1 MVIKQSTLV
10 KGCVITAVL
19 ASQVAPLQTFA
30 AEQNQIVEQDSTEAV
45 ISSALQELG
54 TQTVLLKT
62 YALTLL
68 KQPTVTIAAMPDLG
82 SYQDK
87 AKEHARYWL
96 DTVQPSLIDANQQL
110 IDFQQKT
117 QNYYSTLIELAKQI
131 DTNPTAK
138 QDFIT
143 GMTKLQESLSNHENQ
158 IKSMSSNL
166 QQFQKQFDTDAQNFI
181 NASITVQ
188 KSLAE
193 KDGEIAQLTK
203 QIQTLNSDITA
214 QIGLIVGGTIGMIAG
229 IGAITLGTIALFSTG
244 GTTIPVIL
252 PMLGGIVAGTGGL
265 LAGGITVGFA
275 AKKLDDKRK
284 EIQETMQ
291 KLENDKA
298 AAATL
303 SLLKGQIET
312 FKTTLETGKDSVE
325 AFDTSWHELQQNV
338 IDLDNDVKKSNPD
351 SAVLQSRLAQ
361 IKKSV
366 DDLASQAIQQE
377 KVITDISYQ

>member
-1 MVIKQSTLV
+1 MILKKSTLV
-10 KGCVITAVL
+10 TGCMITTML
-19 ASQVAPLQTFA
+19 ASQVAPLHTFA
-30 AEQNQIVEQDSTEAV
+30 AEKNQIVEQNSTAAV

-68 KQPTVTIAAMPDLG
+68 KQPTVTIVDMPDLG

-87 AKEHARYWL
+87 AKTHARYWL
-96 DTVQPSLIDANQQL
+96 DTVQPSFIDANQRL
-110 IDFQQKT
+110 IDFQQKI
-117 QNYYSTLIELAKQI
+117 QSYYSTLIELAKQI

-143 GMTKLQESLSNHENQ
+143 GMKKLQDSLNNHENQ
-158 IKSMSSNL
+158 IKTMSSNL
-166 QQFQKQFDTDAQNFI
+166 QQFQKQFGTDAQNFI
-181 NASITVQ
+181 DASTTVQ
-188 KSLAE
+188 KSLAD

-203 QIQTLNSDITA
+203 QIQTINSDITT
-214 QIGLIVGGTIGMIAG
+214 QIGSIVGGTIGMIAG
-229 IGAITLGTIALFSTG
+229 IGAITLGTITLFTTA

-265 LAGGITVGFA
+265 LAGGATVGFA
-275 AKKLDDKRK
+275 AKKLEDKRK
-284 EIQETMQ
+284 ELQETTQ
-291 KLENDKA
+291 KLASDKA
-298 AAATL
+298 SAATL
-303 SLLKGQIET
+303 SLLSGQIDT
-312 FKTTLETGKDSVE
+312 FKTTIEKGKDSVE
-325 AFDTSWHELQQNV
+325 AFDTSWHELQQNF
-338 IDLDNDVKKSNPD
+338 IDLDNDVKRINPD

-366 DDLASQAIQQE
+366 DDLASQAKQQE